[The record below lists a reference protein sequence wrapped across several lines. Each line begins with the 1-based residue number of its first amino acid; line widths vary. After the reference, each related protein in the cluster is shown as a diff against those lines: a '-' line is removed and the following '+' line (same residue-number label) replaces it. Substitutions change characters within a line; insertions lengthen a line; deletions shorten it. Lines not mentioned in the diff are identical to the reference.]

1 MSRFVITTL
10 LASLLVSAQDNF
22 TLTETHYDVLKN
34 VTSFRMPSKKIS
46 GPKDRYHSL
55 SYSISYSYSGRDP
68 KACTQV
74 DFELVS
80 VVRASS
86 LNTDLYVLFLV
97 DGKEMHFGSS
107 RSAIRN
113 PVKGKPWIGE
123 RMVFHIPRE
132 DFLKFAEATKLGVK
146 LGGVTFNFSEPELN
160 TVRGVAL
167 SLTDPVLD
175 PSIPHFIWM
184 LFSSPARRTATIACR
199 FRSATRTRPV
209 LATRRASS
217 TSSLSR

>member
-1 MSRFVITTL
+1 MSRYLIITFVV
-10 LASLLVSAQDNF
+10 SLLLGSAQDNF
-22 TLTETHYDVLKN
+22 TLTEVQYDVLKN

-46 GPKDRYHSL
+46 GSKDRYHSL
-55 SYSISYSYSGRDP
+55 SYSISYSYPGRDA

-80 VVRASS
+80 VVKATK

-97 DGKEMHFGSS
+97 DGKEIHFGSS

-146 LGGVTFNFSEPELN
+146 LGGVTFDFSEQEFN

-167 SLTDPVLD
+167 SLTDPVSI
-175 PSIPHFIWM
+175 PSIPQQT
-184 LFSSPARRTATIACR
+184 SPRR
-199 FRSATRTRPV
+199 
-209 LATRRASS
+209 L
-217 TSSLSR
+217 